1 MIVLAS
7 CEISFLKVE
16 NKYLISMIENNALV
30 NSASDL
36 WQPTFFDIL
45 DDILSLCCFFGTP
58 SIGVDERHQYGK
70 TEQINVKIE
79 VSATQSNF

>member
-1 MIVLAS
+1 
-7 CEISFLKVE
+7 
-16 NKYLISMIENNALV
+16 MIENNALV

-58 SIGVDERHQYGK
+58 SIGVDKRHQYSK
-70 TEQINVKIE
+70 AEQINVKIE
-79 VSATQSNF
+79 VSATQSNFKLFRAWSSLTNYHFHIIH